1 MEDCITLYRQI
12 LDIKKL
18 ANQTYFGA
26 ASLYIILADIKY
38 GGDGEI
44 RTLERLP
51 FTHFPG
57 VLLQPLGHVTLFAY
71 LAKRSAS

>member
-1 MEDCITLYRQI
+1 MDLDRHQVSVKHRKNKDTKTLMEVRRRE
-12 LDIKKL
+12 
-18 ANQTYFGA
+18 N
-26 ASLYIILADIKY
+26 

-57 VLLQPLGHVTLFAY
+57 VLLQPLGHVTLN
-71 LAKRSAS
+71 LK